1 LPAGKQSTVKG
12 VVTEQN
18 IKRADSAVDAGTAQP
33 RRFLVFA
40 IVSIALMMASVDQTI
55 VATALPTLQRDLH
68 TQVNWSTWTITIYAL
83 GQILMMPLA
92 GKLGD
97 QFGRKRVFLIAVVV
111 FTAASL
117 CCGLAGNIYLLIGL
131 RLVQALGGGAFMPS
145 ATGIVAQM
153 FGPER
158 DRALG
163 LFSSIFPIG
172 GIIGPVLG
180 GVFVTYWTWRGIF
193 LVNVPA
199 GVLLLVLGAIF
210 IPASVRRPD
219 QSLDIRGVLLLGA
232 TLLSAML
239 GLAYLGSAQSGTGAI
254 VSRTSPLSWE
264 FIGPEVVAAV
274 ALVAFV
280 RHSARAQAPFI
291 PLRFLSGKGFGVMN
305 LLNFLFGS
313 AALGFAALVP
323 LYAQN
328 RYGLR
333 SLEAGTLL
341 TARAVGMIAIAGL
354 AVFMLRRTGYRLPM
368 VAGFS
373 LTAVGLIGLAIAPH
387 GLSVYAW
394 LAVAAAICG
403 IGMGVCTPAA
413 NNATMQLAPEH
424 AAAVAGLR
432 GMFRQSG
439 AITAVSVTAAVVAR
453 SSDPGIAQ
461 AHVFEVFAAILV
473 LSLALIPLV
482 PEHRGNW

>member
-1 LPAGKQSTVKG
+1 MAPP
-12 VVTEQN
+12 E
-18 IKRADSAVDAGTAQP
+18 SAADAGTAAP

-40 IVSIALMMASVDQTI
+40 IVSLALMMASIDQTI

-68 TQVNWSTWTITIYAL
+68 TQVNWSSWTITIYAL
-83 GQILMMPLA
+83 GQILVMPLA
-92 GKLGD
+92 GKVGQ
-97 QFGRKRVFLIAVVV
+97 QFGRKRIFLGAVIL

-117 CCGLAGNIYLLIGL
+117 CCGLAGNIYLLIAL
-131 RLVQALGGGAFMPS
+131 RGVQAIGGGAFMPS

-153 FGPER
+153 FGRDR

-193 LVNVPA
+193 LVNVPI
-199 GVLLLVLGAIF
+199 GLVLLTLGGIF
-210 IPASVRRPD
+210 IPHSPRQRD

-239 GLAYLGSAQSGTGAI
+239 GLAYLGSAQPGAGVVTH
-254 VSRTSPLSWE
+254 VSPVSPDFLV
-264 FIGPEVVAAV
+264 PEGVAVV
-274 ALVAFV
+274 ALVGFV
-280 RHSARAQAPFI
+280 RHSARAPAPFI
-291 PLRFLSGKGFGVMN
+291 SIRFLTGTGFGVMN

-323 LYAQN
+323 LYAEQ

-341 TARAVGMIAIAGL
+341 TARAIGMIAVAGL
-354 AVFMLRRTGYRLPM
+354 AVFLLRRTGYRWPM
-368 VAGFS
+368 MAGFG
-373 LTAVGLIGLAIAPH
+373 LTAVGLVAMSVAPPV
-387 GLSVYAW
+387 LSAYAW
-394 LAVAAAICG
+394 LAVAAGICG
-403 IGMGVCTPAA
+403 VGMGVCTPAA
-413 NNATMQLAPEH
+413 NNATLQLAPEQ

-439 AITAVSVTAAVVAR
+439 AITAVSITTALVAR
-453 SSDPGIAQ
+453 SSQPG
-461 AHVFEVFAAILV
+461 LV
-473 LSLALIPLV
+473 EARVLDRKSV
-482 PEHRGNW
+482 V